1 MKRPV
6 MRFKEFKDDW
16 MKYSLNNFAEKITKK
31 NNKFEV
37 KNVISNSSQYG
48 LVSQRDYF
56 DKDIANAENIDNYYV
71 IDDGDFVYNPRIS
84 KESPYGPVNI
94 YKYPEPG
101 VVSPLYLCFRV
112 EGVSK
117 TFLSYFF
124 KTSYWYRHIYLNG
137 DSGARHDR
145 VSIKDSDFLS
155 MEVHL
160 PSLQEQE
167 KVSSFLSLFDKKIEK
182 QQEKIERLELFK
194 KGIIQKIFTQEIR
207 FEGFTQPWEIK
218 RLDELCSIN
227 PKSSKIP
234 ERFLY
239 IDLESVEKGR
249 ICKKLEVVEKESAP
263 SRAQR
268 LLQVGDILY
277 QMVRPYQMNN
287 FQFIEEGSIPTVAST
302 GYAQLR
308 SKKSSGFLYQLIHA
322 PFFVKEVLL
331 RCTGSSYPAINTSD
345 LSEIEVEVP
354 VDIEEQMKIAN
365 FLSTIDK
372 KINYEVEKLVLLENY
387 KKGFLENM
395 FV

>member
-1 MKRPV
+1 MKVKAPLI
-6 MRFKEFKDDW
+6 RFKEFAEEWKEVDFSKIFEEVNERTSDTTNYPLFSLTLEKGVTPKSERYERSFLLKKDEDN
-16 MKYSLNNFAEKITKK
+16 YKI
-31 NNKFEV
+31 V
-37 KNVISNSSQYG
+37 KN
-48 LVSQRDYF
+48 D
-56 DKDIANAENIDNYYV
+56 E
-71 IDDGDFVYNPRIS
+71 FVYNPMNLTLGAVARYNGGRSIAVS
-84 KESPYGPVNI
+84 GYYNVFRTKEGFNSGFFENLLRTGRMI
-94 YKYPEPG
+94 LQYKSIATGSLIEKQ
-101 VVSPLYLCFRV
+101 RV
-112 EGVSK
+112 HFSQ
-117 TFLSYFF
+117 F
-124 KTSYWYRHIYLNG
+124 
-137 DSGARHDR
+137 
-145 VSIKDSDFLS
+145 IKIKRPI
-155 MEVHL
+155 
-160 PSLQEQE
+160 PSLLEQ
-167 KVSSFLSLFDKKIEK
+167 KKIGDFFSLLNRKIEK
-182 QQEKIERLELFK
+182 QREKIEQLEMFK
-194 KGIIQKIFTQEIR
+194 RGMIQKVFSQEIR